1 MRINRNLSNYSW
13 CNFLLVALF
22 FSLLISCK
30 KSINQNYCKDENN
43 IYFKLISFGDSIKS
57 PTPEKY
63 LLLDSEIKTQ
73 ADSIIYNS
81 RHITKNGQIL
91 DLNSNLINQYF
102 KDYFLKANIEDS
114 MSFYVPP
121 KIFFRTF
128 FDTIPPKFCKNDS
141 IIKYNFKIKA
151 ILSVADYEELQR
163 AEAEDKEL
171 FELKSIDDYLKSKYQ
186 NVNPD
191 PNGIYVLEHTIT
203 NGEKPVFGNRTIIKF
218 QGFFLDGQTVDAAPQ
233 TMEYVLG
240 TPDQI
245 IKGLNI
251 VISNLKKG
259 EFSKIIVPSRL
270 AFGELG
276 SSNQIVQPY
285 TPLVYEIT
293 LIDIK

>member
-1 MRINRNLSNYSW
+1 MRINRNLINYSW
-13 CNFLLVALF
+13 CNFLFVALF

-30 KSINQNYCKDENN
+30 KSINQNYSKDENN

-57 PTPEKY
+57 PTLEKY

-73 ADSIIYNS
+73 ADSLIYNS

-91 DLNSNLINQYF
+91 ALNSNLINQYF

-114 MSFYVPP
+114 MSFYIPP

-151 ILSVADYEELQR
+151 ILSVSDYEKLQR

-171 FELKSIDDYLKSKYQ
+171 FELKSIDDYLKNKYP

-191 PNGIYVLEHTIT
+191 PNGIYVLEHTVT
-203 NGEKPVFGNRTIIKF
+203 NGEKPVFGSRTIIKF

-233 TMEYVLG
+233 SMEYVLG

-276 SSNQIVQPY
+276 SSNQIVQAY